1 MCIRRARRQTQ
12 SRHKR
17 ACASLRLRARAARRT
32 GNAAGPGRGW
42 YRDRWRCRS
51 ILRLSSIEPSRGG
64 RVPRPAPGQAL
75 TGRGGRVPR
84 PAPGQA
90 VTGCVHMRVASP
102 RVPVRAKPVQ
112 FLAVSGVSGVI
123 NISLFISHLRRNTW
137 RQCAPHTACLIAIL
151 WTTPARVVIAC

>member
-42 YRDRWRCRS
+42 YRDRWRCRCVS
-51 ILRLSSIEPSRGG
+51 YPRSSPHGAAVSRGQ
-64 RVPRPAPGQAL
+64 RQAL

-123 NISLFISHLRRNTW
+123 NISPFISHLRRNTW

-151 WTTPARVVIAC
+151 RTTPARVVIAC